1 MKKWWVIGIVI
12 VVIIGGGAAW
22 FFMKSKPKQSQV
34 IIPTAVVQK
43 GTIESKVN
51 GSGKLVPETDENL
64 TESESK
70 VVDSVSVANDDVVKK
85 GDTLVTFTD
94 GTTLTAPS
102 DGTISSLK
110 VVAGSRVQ
118 AQQAILHITDYK
130 HFNTVISVDELD
142 IPKVKKD
149 QKVNIT
155 VNAYPD
161 KTYAGTVS
169 KIADEG
175 TVTNGVSS
183 FDVTVHL
190 TKSPSSLKAGMTTTA
205 DIISNKK
212 SNVLYV
218 PVDAIHKAGNQTFVY
233 LANSGSANSSSTQ
246 GGIMRGQSVVVR
258 TGINND
264 SNIEIVSGL
273 KAGQTVQLTPITR
286 SSSTNANGGTG
297 TNGGYGTFRAGGGFG
312 QGVRIGGNGG
322 SRGGMSGQNTG
333 GGSR

>member
-1 MKKWWVIGIVI
+1 M
-12 VVIIGGGAAW
+12 
-22 FFMKSKPKQSQV
+22 
-34 IIPTAVVQK
+34 
-43 GTIESKVN
+43 
-51 GSGKLVPETDENL
+51 

-70 VVDSVSVANDDVVKK
+70 VVDSVSVANDDVVNM

-94 GTTLTAPS
+94 GTKLTAPS

-118 AQQAILHITDYK
+118 AEQAILHITDYK

-155 VNAYPD
+155 VNAYRY
-161 KTYAGTVS
+161 KTYTGTVS

-205 DIISNKK
+205 DIITNKK

-218 PVDAIHKAGNQTFVY
+218 PVDAIHKAGKQNFVY
-233 LANSGSANSSSTQ
+233 LANPGSANSSSAQ
-246 GGIMRGQSVVVR
+246 GGTMRGQSVIVK

-286 SSSTNANGGTG
+286 SSASSGSSNTG
-297 TNGGYGTFRAGGGFG
+297 GGYGTFRVGSGFG
-312 QGVRIGGNGG
+312 QGMRNGGNGG
-322 SRGGMSGQNTG
+322 SFGGVSGQRMSGGN
-333 GGSR
+333 R